1 MAEKK
6 ITRAEDAPKKK
17 HTIKPAA
24 ESSEKPAAEGSAKPA
39 APAQGKSGAAKYRIG
54 AVLLWIAA
62 IAFEVIAIL
71 LLFGK
76 IEWTFMSTLAL
87 IIIALVLDLACVIA
101 GSLLW
106 KKSNLLDPASGKN
119 KIKFWLWNNMGLIVC
134 AFAFIPFVILA
145 LTNKNADKKTKVIAV
160 VVAIIALLIGGLFS
174 YDWNPIS
181 AEEKEEAISEF
192 AQEGTNKPYAVYWS
206 TFGKVYHL
214 DENCSHLNR
223 SDELKVGSA
232 EQAIEANRTRACK
245 TCSERYENGTLE
257 PQLLEDVFNESDL
270 LEDNT
275 AEDGLDEAED
285 NELPLIDATEAETA
299 ETVAESE

>member
-24 ESSEKPAAEGSAKPA
+24 ESAEKPAAEGSAKPA
-39 APAQGKSGAAKYRIG
+39 APVQGKSGAAKYRIG

-145 LTNKNADKKTKVIAV
+145 LTNKNADKKTKVIAI
-160 VVAIIALLIGGLFS
+160 VVAVIALLIGGLFS

-181 AEEKEEAISEF
+181 AEEKEEAITEY
-192 AQEGTNKPYAVYWS
+192 EGVDVYWS

-214 DENCSHLNR
+214 DEDCSALNH
-223 SDELKVGSA
+223 SDELTVGTV
-232 EQAIEANRTRACK
+232 EQAIEANRTRVCK
-245 TCSERYENGTLE
+245 FCEKRHEGDADKVV
-257 PQLLEDVFNESDL
+257 ED
-270 LEDNT
+270 
-275 AEDGLDEAED
+275 
-285 NELPLIDATEAETA
+285 ELPEITELETG
-299 ETVAESE
+299 EPAESE